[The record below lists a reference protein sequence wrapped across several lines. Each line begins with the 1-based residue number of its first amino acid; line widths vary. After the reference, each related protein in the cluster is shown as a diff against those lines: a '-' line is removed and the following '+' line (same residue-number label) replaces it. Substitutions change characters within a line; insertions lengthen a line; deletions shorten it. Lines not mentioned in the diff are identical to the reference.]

1 MDSLN
6 ISTGEKRIPIVRDGV
21 PAGEVVFNPSDVL
34 FAEKFYRLLGEF
46 QEKFTQYQIR
56 SRELE
61 KDTRTNG
68 LGDDIPANLGERI
81 ALVKEACEYV
91 YQQIDTLFGE
101 NTSQIVFGGALSLD
115 AIQQFFSGVTPFIQ
129 EARIEKIKKYTNKR
143 PKHK

>member
-1 MDSLN
+1 MDTLN
-6 ISTGEKRIPIVRDGV
+6 IFTGEKRIPIVRDGV

-46 QEKFTQYQIR
+46 QAKFTQYRMQ

-61 KDTRTNG
+61 KDIRTNG
-68 LGDDIPANLGERI
+68 LGNDIPANLGERI

-91 YQQIDTLFGE
+91 YEQIDTLFGE

-129 EARIEKIKKYTNKR
+129 KARVEKIQKYTNKR